1 MAIKSTSNMITIKA
15 FIWEM
20 ISLNTVPEKD
30 AQSTFKKYIF
40 SNNDLRARGK

>member
-1 MAIKSTSNMITIKA
+1 MSQTFSMAIKSTSNMIAIKA

-30 AQSTFKKYIF
+30 AQSTFENIY
-40 SNNDLRARGK
+40 L